1 MELVRCPRCAKE
13 IPDVSRFC
21 RRCGCALSRYGSVG
35 VAAAVMTMPIACS
48 APALSWPT
56 GMSAAAPARTAAR
69 KTTGSGRG
77 AFVLLGVMGAGLAFR
92 TMVAPHPIRAPEP
105 VLEYR
110 TSVIEGSPVRYSN
123 WGGTRVVLPPNP
135 PAPPPARQIDVDDD
149 PVVAVGDKL
158 AR

>member
-1 MELVRCPRCAKE
+1 MELMRCPRCEKE

-35 VAAAVMTMPIACS
+35 AAAAVVMTMPVARA
-48 APALSWPT
+48 APALSWPA
-56 GMSAAAPARTAAR
+56 GMSAASPAHTAAK

-77 AFVLLGVMGAGLAFR
+77 AFVLLGVMGTGLAFR
-92 TMVAPHPIRAPEP
+92 TLVAPQAVSRPEP

-110 TSVIEGSPVRYSN
+110 TSVIEATPRYSN

-135 PAPPPARQIDVDDD
+135 PAPPHTATDAYGNAVPARGHK
-149 PVVAVGDKL
+149 VA
-158 AR
+158 R